1 MDETDFSGLPQI
13 EIYGVTILEPFNVIT
28 NLFITSLC
36 WFCFYRLHKAQKKI
50 MHQRLAR
57 YFLLFMGLSTL
68 IGGILGHGLLYL
80 TSEEGRLPGW
90 CISMIAVALMERA
103 AIMHTRPLVKP
114 WAGNLLS
121 ILNYIELA
129 VLITLT
135 ITTLDFIFV
144 EIHAIYGLLFVVF
157 MLELYVYRK
166 SKDSSGPYFF
176 LATGFGVLA
185 TIVHELKWGINF
197 WFNYNDVTH
206 LIMLPSVW
214 FYYKAIDR
222 MGEKLATNK
231 PAAIPD
237 KKL

>member
-1 MDETDFSGLPQI
+1 
-13 EIYGVTILEPFNVIT
+13 
-28 NLFITSLC
+28 
-36 WFCFYRLHKAQKKI
+36 

-57 YFLLFMGLSTL
+57 YFLLFMGFSTI
-68 IGGILGHGLLYL
+68 IGGILGHGFLYVTGL
-80 TSEEGRLPGW
+80 WGRLPGW
-90 CISMIAVALMERA
+90 FISMVAVALMERA
-103 AIMHTRPLVKP
+103 AIMHTRPLVKL

-121 ILNYIELA
+121 FLNYIELA
-129 VLITLT
+129 VLATLT
-135 ITTLDFIFV
+135 FTTLNFIFV

-176 LATGFGVLA
+176 LGTAFGVLA

-206 LIMLPSVW
+206 VIMLPSVW
-214 FYYKAIDR
+214 YYYKAIDR

-231 PAAIPD
+231 PAVLSVPGQ
-237 KKL
+237 